1 MATPPVFATFP
12 PAPRR
17 GDGAADFSQKADTFV
32 AALPPF
38 ALKMNQAITWMAET
52 MTTVS
57 SSQSAAA
64 DSAQS
69 AAQSASTA
77 NTAKLAAQQAV
88 IDASTA
94 GAQQV
99 QLAKDQVA
107 LATSAKGEA
116 QAAAQ
121 AAGAAAG
128 LPPERVPHTFLKV
141 RADGVIAWG
150 ARDQIGQVVMAI
162 NAQDASYIQTGGVY
176 LQSSYPELY
185 QVIGKLPT
193 PGVYSFQGVTNISAY
208 TVLDM
213 ATDGN
218 GTWIA
223 AVSDTTGTSTSI
235 LGYVLR
241 SVDDGK
247 TWAPVSVQ
255 RVRVQAVGYVNNVWV
270 VVGGHYDTTNKNV
283 AFSISVDGGST
294 WSVGTTNTNLRSF
307 NSGARLILETGADGG
322 LVLTGSD
329 LDIYNKWNLWSSLFL
344 NAAPGNQW
352 SGYSGVGG
360 LVQIDAG
367 ATGAARSGAYNIV
380 VTTLGRMSRGPV
392 TAAATGTGTAVN
404 TGVTADLKA
413 IGSKAGTVIAVGAAG
428 TIIRSTDDAATFRP
442 SAVSGAPDFRSV
454 EGVGGGVWVAGTSTG
469 VLWISLDDGFTFTET
484 TPSGLATAVTRI
496 KAAGNTIVL
505 NSGTTIRRSES
516 LYSYDQ
522 NTQFIVPAVAAPSG
536 LKTFIK
542 AREAA

>member
-1 MATPPVFATFP
+1 MVAPIFAPFP
-12 PAPRR
+12 AAPSRAEGR
-17 GDGAADFSQKADTFV
+17 DDFSPSADTFA

-52 MTTVS
+52 MTAVS
-57 SSQSAAA
+57 GSQSAAA
-64 DSAQS
+64 DSAS
-69 AAQSASTA
+69 AAAQSAKDA
-77 NTAKLAAQQAV
+77 NTAKVAAQKAV
-88 IDASTA
+88 TDAGAA

-99 QLAKDQVA
+99 QYAKDQVA

-116 QAAAQ
+116 QTAAQ

-128 LPPERVPHTFLKV
+128 LPSQRAPHTFLKV
-141 RADGVIAWG
+141 RADGLIAWG

-162 NAQDASYIQTGGVY
+162 KAQDASYIQTGGVY

-185 QVIGKLPT
+185 PIIGKLPT
-193 PGVYSFQGVTNISAY
+193 PGVYSFQGVTNTSAY

-213 ATDGN
+213 ATDGK

-223 AVSDTTGTSTSI
+223 AVSDTTGSSTSL

-255 RVRVQAVGYVNNVWV
+255 RVRVQAVGYVNDTWV
-270 VVGGHYDTTNKNV
+270 VVGGHYDTTNKNI
-283 AFSISVDGGST
+283 AFSISVDGGVT
-294 WSVGTTNTNLRSF
+294 WSVGATNSNLRTFSD
-307 NSGARLILETGADGG
+307 SARLVLEVGEGGG
-322 LVLTGSD
+322 LILTATD
-329 LDIYNKWNLWSSLFL
+329 VDIYSKRVVWTSMFL
-344 NAAPGNQW
+344 NTPSGSQW
-352 SGYSGVGG
+352 SAYAGTAGMIN
-360 LVQIDAG
+360 IDAG
-367 ATGAARSGAYNIV
+367 AAGAARTGEYNIV
-380 VTTLGRMSRGPV
+380 VTTLGRMSRALV
-392 TAAATGTGTAVN
+392 TTAGTSSGNAVN

-413 IGSKAGTVIAVGAAG
+413 IGSKAGTVIAVGTSG

-442 SAVSGAPDFRSV
+442 SAVSGSPEFRSI
-454 EGVGGGVWVAGTSTG
+454 EGVGGGVWIAGTSTG

-484 TPSGLATAVTRI
+484 TPSGVGAAVTRI
-496 KAAGNTIVL
+496 KAAGNTVVL
-505 NSGTTIRRSES
+505 NSGTAIRRSES

>member
-1 MATPPVFATFP
+1 MAAPTFAVFP
-12 PAPRR
+12 PAPSRSE
-17 GDGAADFSQKADTFV
+17 GQEDFNQAADTFA

-38 ALKMNQAITWMAET
+38 ALKMNLAITWMAET
-52 MTTVS
+52 MTAVS
-57 SSQSAAA
+57 ASQSAAA
-64 DSAQS
+64 DSAS
-69 AAQSASTA
+69 AAAQSASNA
-77 NTAKLAAQQAV
+77 NTAKLAAQKAV
-88 IDASTA
+88 TDASAA

-121 AAGAAAG
+121 AAGAATG
-128 LPPERVPHTFLKV
+128 LPSQRIPHTFLKV
-141 RADGVIAWG
+141 RGDGVIGWG
-150 ARDQIGQVVMAI
+150 ARDQIGQVVMAVK
-162 NAQDASYIQTGGVY
+162 AQDASYIQTGGVY

-185 QVIGKLPT
+185 PIIGKLPT
-193 PGVYSFQGVTNISAY
+193 PGVYSFQGVTNTSAY

-213 ATDGN
+213 ATDGK

-223 AVSDTTGTSTSI
+223 AVSDTTGTSTSV

-241 SVDDGK
+241 SVDDAK
-247 TWAPVSVQ
+247 TWAPISVR
-255 RVRVQAVGYVNNVWV
+255 RVRVQAVGYVNDTWV
-270 VVGGHYDTTNKNV
+270 VVGGHYDTSNKNV
-283 AFSISVDGGST
+283 AFSISVDGGAT
-294 WSVGTTNTNLRSF
+294 WSVGDTNSNLRVF
-307 NSGARLILETGADGG
+307 DNRARLVLETSADGG

-329 LDIYNKWNLWSSLFL
+329 LDIYNKWTMWTSLFL
-344 NAAPGNQW
+344 NAPSGSQW
-352 SGYSGVGG
+352 SAYAAAGG

-367 ATGAARSGAYNIV
+367 AAGAARTGAYNIV
-380 VTTLGRMSRGPV
+380 VTTLGRMSRGLV
-392 TAAATGTGTAVN
+392 TTAGTSVGNAVN

-413 IGSKAGTVIAVGAAG
+413 IGSKAGTVIAVGASG

-442 SAVSGAPDFRSV
+442 SAVSGTPDFRSV
-454 EGVGGGVWVAGTSTG
+454 EGVGGGVWIAGTSTG

-496 KAAGNTIVL
+496 KAAGNTVAL
-505 NSGTTIRRSES
+505 NGGASIRRSES